1 MTSPEGSAPGP
12 RGPWRLPAAALW
24 AVRRLVDAVL
34 VGLLCVMVGLILFQ
48 ILGRYVFN
56 YSISWSEEA
65 ARFAM
70 VWMTLLGA
78 GLAMR
83 NRTHVGIDVL
93 IVRMPRIVQ
102 QVAKSASF
110 LLGAWFLVVVILG
123 STSMISLGLII
134 RSTALQVP
142 LALPYLALP
151 VGMGYFLLE
160 FAIATI
166 PEIRDPDRAPAAGMG
181 R

>member
-1 MTSPEGSAPGP
+1 MANDTPHDLPWALVG
-12 RGPWRLPAAALW
+12 RGLLIL
-24 AVRRLVDAVL
+24 RRTVDAVL
-34 VGLLCVMVGLILFQ
+34 VALLCVMVGLIMFQ

-65 ARFAM
+65 ANFAL

-83 NRTHVGIDVL
+83 NRTHVGID
-93 IVRMPRIVQ
+93 IVVRRMPRPVQ
-102 QVAKSASF
+102 QMAKTASF
-110 LLGAWFLVVVILG
+110 LLGVWFLVVVIVG
-123 STSMISLGLII
+123 STGMIALGTIVK
-134 RSTALQVP
+134 STALQIPMAV
-142 LALPYLALP
+142 PYLALP

-166 PEIRDPDRAPAAGMG
+166 PEIRNPERAAVSGLG
-181 R
+181 D